1 MELRRLS
8 INSSC
13 LRFFCASENLKMKI
27 MGPVTKLF
35 GIRFSILEHEAGMVK
50 MLAEKHGKA
59 VKFVPAPFTVL
70 DNGGIS
76 KADIGL
82 IKEIFETISDVEE
95 LIFLVDSE
103 NRMF

>member
-1 MELRRLS
+1 MAQYKFKLPALLLWFG
-8 INSSC
+8 I
-13 LRFFCASENLKMKI
+13 LKMKI
-27 MGPVTKLF
+27 IGPVTKLF

-59 VKFVPAPFTVL
+59 VKFVLAPFTVL

-76 KADIGL
+76 KAEIGL

-95 LIFLVDSE
+95 LIFQANSE
-103 NRMF
+103 SRMF

>member
-1 MELRRLS
+1 
-8 INSSC
+8 
-13 LRFFCASENLKMKI
+13 
-27 MGPVTKLF
+27 
-35 GIRFSILEHEAGMVK
+35 
-50 MLAEKHGKA
+50 
-59 VKFVPAPFTVL
+59 L

>member
-1 MELRRLS
+1 
-8 INSSC
+8 
-13 LRFFCASENLKMKI
+13 

-35 GIRFSILEHEAGMVK
+35 GIRFSVVAYEAGTVK

-59 VKFVPAPFTVL
+59 VKFVPVPFEIL

-95 LIFLVDSE
+95 LIFQANSE
-103 NRMF
+103 SRMF

>member
-1 MELRRLS
+1 
-8 INSSC
+8 
-13 LRFFCASENLKMKI
+13 MKN

-59 VKFVPAPFTVL
+59 VKFVPFPFEVL
-70 DNGGIS
+70 ENGGIS

-95 LIFLVDSE
+95 LIFQANSE
-103 NRMF
+103 SRMF

>member
-1 MELRRLS
+1 
-8 INSSC
+8 
-13 LRFFCASENLKMKI
+13 

-35 GIRFSILEHEAGMVK
+35 GIRFSIVAYEAGTVK

-59 VKFVPAPFTVL
+59 VKFVPFPFEVL
-70 DNGGIS
+70 ENGGIS

-95 LIFLVDSE
+95 LIFQANSE
-103 NRMF
+103 SRMF